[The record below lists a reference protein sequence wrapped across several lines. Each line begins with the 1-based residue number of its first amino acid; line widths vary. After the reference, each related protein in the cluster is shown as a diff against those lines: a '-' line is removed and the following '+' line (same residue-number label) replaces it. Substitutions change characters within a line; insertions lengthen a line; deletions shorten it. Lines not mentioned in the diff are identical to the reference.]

1 MASYKIDIS
10 ADGKTSYYHVRKA
23 LGPWPLANWS
33 LQPVYTTTSHGD
45 AQRWIRETQFT
56 ESAEGRALALAEER
70 AKEERRQQWLQ
81 EKAAMERAGMTWCVE
96 AACFV
101 DSAGRIV
108 PE

>member
-1 MASYKIDIS
+1 VGLVPDQLFEVGVMEEEKNSIDHIAQS
-10 ADGKTSYYHVRKA
+10 
-23 LGPWPLANWS
+23 LA
-33 LQPVYTTTSHGD
+33 
-45 AQRWIRETQFT
+45 I
-56 ESAEGRALALAEER
+56 AEER